1 MEKHIKVIALIHI
14 CKGDIGV
21 DSKERVSLGKIK
33 KKINEGEDIE
43 SEWLKEIIQDIN
55 YENILSQKILLKI
68 VISSVLDN
76 KVELY
81 SVFIN
86 KYTKNHVREYILF
99 VDEMSKIEKDY
110 KLRIQRLLIS
120 NFNGLFDFLNYFN
133 QYIRNYPEVIRL
145 AKRIVFSIAEDCLPK
160 DFEWNN
166 KNSIIEVPT
175 INPNKLKVIDDA
187 YKLGVQ
193 YGCIEERLDS
203 LNYGREEVIKYK
215 KYIKPA
221 FYVEVN
227 DWKWSQ
233 RVAYAT
239 NYYKSVSDEKL
250 LKEEYKTDPLYNFY
264 KCLICKKSFFSELG
278 VKEKLI
284 ITRLM
289 EYQFSAESLLDY
301 LLRHTLPT
309 GNIVTYLFSAFLYL
323 YIRVLEMMING
334 YRMYEI
340 ISWDDLR
347 SGMFWGRQ
355 MSDDEFKE
363 LQDIGFVD
371 IDKDL
376 GGAFCAKLETGIIIA
391 PWMYDF
397 NLSIFQLVT
406 MRFFSNSARKKFG
419 KEVDYFGK
427 SIIESFVKGSAER
440 AGWQVLKSSLKIKK
454 TDFDIVMYK
463 DGIVIIGQIKANHCD
478 ASLYSLWKAN
488 EVINY
493 ANEQIKRCKL
503 AVLSD
508 KNLLFSNLKREGII
522 KRREDIKDVLYI
534 IVSGSGYIAGD
545 TLVPVISMDDWLNFV
560 RMDSNKENFDDFL
573 QCPPAMYKLKH
584 RPEYQESVIDTPEF
598 EIFLMS

>member
-1 MEKHIKVIALIHI
+1 M
-14 CKGDIGV
+14 

-175 INPNKLKVIDDA
+175 INPNKLKAIDDA

-264 KCLICKKSFFSELG
+264 KCLTKTS
-278 VKEKLI
+278 
-284 ITRLM
+284 
-289 EYQFSAESLLDY
+289 
-301 LLRHTLPT
+301 HT
-309 GNIVTYLFSAFLYL
+309 
-323 YIRVLEMMING
+323 
-334 YRMYEI
+334 
-340 ISWDDLR
+340 
-347 SGMFWGRQ
+347 
-355 MSDDEFKE
+355 
-363 LQDIGFVD
+363 
-371 IDKDL
+371 
-376 GGAFCAKLETGIIIA
+376 
-391 PWMYDF
+391 
-397 NLSIFQLVT
+397 
-406 MRFFSNSARKKFG
+406 
-419 KEVDYFGK
+419 
-427 SIIESFVKGSAER
+427 
-440 AGWQVLKSSLKIKK
+440 
-454 TDFDIVMYK
+454 
-463 DGIVIIGQIKANHCD
+463 
-478 ASLYSLWKAN
+478 
-488 EVINY
+488 
-493 ANEQIKRCKL
+493 
-503 AVLSD
+503 
-508 KNLLFSNLKREGII
+508 
-522 KRREDIKDVLYI
+522 
-534 IVSGSGYIAGD
+534 
-545 TLVPVISMDDWLNFV
+545 
-560 RMDSNKENFDDFL
+560 
-573 QCPPAMYKLKH
+573 
-584 RPEYQESVIDTPEF
+584 
-598 EIFLMS
+598 